1 MNSKKKSESKIF
13 PEILGGTP
21 GCMEMPSTWTGKTA
35 REAGFDLK
43 TSTSCYSCL
52 DMVGTGCTL
61 KLQGVKSSLNSRK
74 SCEGQHET
82 SKPNR

>member
-13 PEILGGTP
+13 PKILGGIP
-21 GCMEMPSTWTGKTA
+21 GCMKMPSIWTGKTA
-35 REAGFDLK
+35 RETGFDLK

-61 KLQGVKSSLNSRK
+61 KFQV
-74 SCEGQHET
+74 
-82 SKPNR
+82 